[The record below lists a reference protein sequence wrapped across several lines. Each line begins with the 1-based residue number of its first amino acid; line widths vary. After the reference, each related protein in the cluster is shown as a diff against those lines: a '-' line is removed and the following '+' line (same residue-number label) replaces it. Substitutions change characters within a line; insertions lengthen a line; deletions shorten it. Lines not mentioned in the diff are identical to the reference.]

1 MRRRKNAEVKY
12 EYIGSTGI
20 YFNYS
25 ELTVEELS
33 QVSIHALVAEDLP
46 LLGNRV
52 KFTSHD

>member
-33 QVSIHALVAEDLP
+33 QVSIHAVVAEDLP